1 LHDLTG
7 SFVPCYDILGTAEPH
22 KINLDKY

>member
-1 LHDLTG
+1 LTG

-22 KINLDKY
+22 RINLDKY